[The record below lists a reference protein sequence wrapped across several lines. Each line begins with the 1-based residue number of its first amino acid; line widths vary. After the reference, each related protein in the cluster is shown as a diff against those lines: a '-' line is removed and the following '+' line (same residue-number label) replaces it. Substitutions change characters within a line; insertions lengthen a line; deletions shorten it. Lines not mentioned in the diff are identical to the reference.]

1 MGDGVRV
8 YEKAGLVIAVGYF
21 NGISDE
27 IDYRKSEVNAID
39 IPVELSDNE
48 IEIIL
53 KKNSP
58 DSPWKKRNI
67 VSMNQEWETEDGRL
81 IAHYETIKHLLNI
94 ITMDSIKRA
103 NDAKKAKETEKL
115 NGL

>member
-1 MGDGVRV
+1 
-8 YEKAGLVIAVGYF
+8 
-21 NGISDE
+21 
-27 IDYRKSEVNAID
+27 
-39 IPVELSDNE
+39 
-48 IEIIL
+48 
-53 KKNSP
+53 
-58 DSPWKKRNI
+58 
-67 VSMNQEWETEDGRL
+67 MNQEWETEDGRL